1 MTTLQE
7 LQVETGSLP
16 TTPIDDNLLR
26 QFVHSQAVVNEIT
39 ATALGGRAER
49 SDDVFLADAGGP
61 IPYLNQAIPTRPLS
75 GPDDP
80 VLALVDRFLADG
92 FAAGRPSTLLS
103 MWPTADLSAKGWS
116 LVGHPALV
124 LRSPAPVR
132 HQRTGVVV
140 RVARAGGDVAP
151 PPRLPHG
158 GDPREGP
165 PGGTVARSAEDFA
178 TAERIAIEG
187 YPLEDARGCPT
198 GSLFPPALADTDLV
212 VRLGLLDGAPV
223 AIGNVVV
230 AHGLVNLCLGA
241 TLPAARRRGVWEAL
255 VWDRIDEA
263 ADLPAVAYT
272 SDFSRPGFQRMGLC
286 LSFASHSGRAATEPT
301 GPPASRPVRQLRRGD
316 AGSAR

>member
-80 VLALVDRFLADG
+80 VLALVDRFFADG

-140 RVARAGGDVAP
+140 R
-151 PPRLPHG
+151 
-158 GDPREGP
+158 
-165 PGGTVARSAEDFA
+165 VARSAEDFA

>member
-61 IPYLNQAIPTRPLS
+61 IPYLNQAIPTRPLA

-140 RVARAGGDVAP
+140 R
-151 PPRLPHG
+151 
-158 GDPREGP
+158 
-165 PGGTVARSAEDFA
+165 VARSAEDFA

-272 SDFSRPGFQRMGLC
+272 SDFSRPGFQRMGFVPVIRLT
-286 LSFASHSGRAATEPT
+286 LWARSH
-301 GPPASRPVRQLRRGD
+301 
-316 AGSAR
+316 